1 MSLSHSDFIATYSVS
16 PKKNKS
22 TISFYI
28 LIYGTIRARKMTRDS
43 QRRRTREIDKTEIAT
58 DSTARDSFFYGA
70 DDVARK
76 TVSTLQDF

>member
-1 MSLSHSDFIATYSVS
+1 
-16 PKKNKS
+16 
-22 TISFYI
+22 
-28 LIYGTIRARKMTRDS
+28 MTRDS

-76 TVSTLQDF
+76 TVVDTPGFLKIYVHNGAI